1 MSDVARSVELVER
14 LERAYNERDY
24 DAVRACVAADLV
36 AHTPGSETLPAGVEG
51 AVAANEGGF
60 DSFSDKVAPEERL
73 GFST

>member
-36 AHTPGSETLPAGVEG
+36 AHTPAQRRCPPGSRGRSPRTRAG
-51 AVAANEGGF
+51 
-60 DSFSDKVAPEERL
+60 
-73 GFST
+73 STPSPTKSLRKSG